1 MGEQTISSHNEG
13 RQPFHT
19 DVQAKNAKILLSPA
33 ESFVEAHIDW
43 LWDRQ
48 QASLGVKN
56 LVVIASALYHPQQQP
71 EIDVWL
77 LNYTKEPVTTPPGK
91 VLTRGCT
98 VEAIESLEEK
108 QAATQML
115 RRHRDAFNTHK

>member
-1 MGEQTISSHNEG
+1 MGEQTISSRNEG
-13 RQPFHT
+13 RQPFHA

-91 VLTRGCT
+91 CSPEAVLW
-98 VEAIESLEEK
+98 
-108 QAATQML
+108 
-115 RRHRDAFNTHK
+115 RH